1 MIFLTF
7 LTALA
12 LSAVSA
18 YFSVV
23 GMASIFPGAYWPIIL
38 MFSIIEV
45 AKVVTISWTYRN
57 WDNAPHTLKYPF
69 ICGVVVLMMFTSMGI
84 FGFLSKAHLEH
95 SADVGPI
102 VDKVALI
109 DEKIRIEKDNIN
121 EYRKNIKQLDD
132 TVDQIMGRSDSER
145 GAENS
150 YRIRKT
156 QSKERNELA
165 SNIESSQKNIN
176 NLNEE
181 KAPYSNQLRKAESD
195 FGPIKYVAELIYGS
209 DDRSIIDKAVRL
221 LIIMIV
227 SVFDPLA
234 VLLLIA
240 ANYSLHREQNT
251 DIDEFFRKAKES
263 AKMADES
270 NKSESIDI
278 PVFITPNV
286 AESPQWKT
294 TIEVPKDNIAN
305 IASPGVVATT
315 YDYDEPFAFKS
326 KNKSFDGGDF

>member
-12 LSAVSA
+12 LSGVSA

-57 WDNAPHTLKYPF
+57 WDNAPHSLKYPF
-69 ICGVVVLMMFTSMGI
+69 ICGVIVLMMFTSMGI

-102 VDKVALI
+102 VDKVSLI
-109 DEKIRIEKDNIN
+109 DEKIRIEKENIDG
-121 EYRKNIKQLDD
+121 YRKSIKQLDEA
-132 TVDQIMGRSDSER
+132 VDQIMGRSDSER

-165 SNIESSQKNIN
+165 SNIESSQKHIN
-176 NLNEE
+176 QLNEE
-181 KAPYSNQLRKAESD
+181 KAPYTNELRKAESD

-240 ANYSLHREQNT
+240 ANYSLHREITN
-251 DIDEFFRKAKES
+251 KKEEITERVIPVNEGVN
-263 AKMADES
+263 DTP
-270 NKSESIDI
+270 DI
-278 PVFITPNV
+278 PVFVTPNV
-286 AESPQWKT
+286 EEPPQSKT

-305 IASPGVVATT
+305 ITSPGVTTTT
-315 YDYDEPFAFKS
+315 YDYSEPFAFKT
-326 KNKSFDGGDF
+326 KDKK

>member
-165 SNIESSQKNIN
+165 SNIESSQKHLNQ
-176 NLNEE
+176 LNEE

-240 ANYSLHREQNT
+240 ANYSLHREVET
-251 DIDEFFRKAKES
+251 KKAEPAVKFTPVS
-263 AKMADES
+263 DTP
-270 NKSESIDI
+270 DI

-286 AESPQWKT
+286 AEPPQWKT
-294 TIEVPKDNIAN
+294 TIEVPKDNIAT
-305 IASPGVVATT
+305 IAPGVAATT
-315 YDYDEPFAFKS
+315 YDYDEPFAFKP
-326 KNKSFDGGDF
+326 KDKQ

>member
-57 WDNAPHTLKYPF
+57 WDNAPHSLKYPF
-69 ICGVVVLMMFTSMGI
+69 ICGVIVLMMFTSMGI

-109 DEKIRIEKDNIN
+109 DEKIRIEKENIDG
-121 EYRKNIKQLDD
+121 YRKSIKQLDD

-165 SNIESSQKNIN
+165 SNIESSQKHLNE
-176 NLNEE
+176 LNEE
-181 KAPYSNQLRKAESD
+181 KTPYSNQLRKAESD

-240 ANYSLHREQNT
+240 ANYSLHREMAKKAEEMAVRFTPVQDTPDPYVADVGEKPTVVELT
-251 DIDEFFRKAKES
+251 DE
-263 AKMADES
+263 
-270 NKSESIDI
+270 
-278 PVFITPNV
+278 PVVPANN
-286 AESPQWKT
+286 

-305 IASPGVVATT
+305 LTSPGVTTTT
-315 YDYDEPFAFKS
+315 YDYSEPFAFKT
-326 KNKSFDGGDF
+326 KDKK

>member
-57 WDNAPHTLKYPF
+57 WDNAPHSLKYPF
-69 ICGVVVLMMFTSMGI
+69 ICGVIVLMMFTSMGI

-109 DEKIRIEKDNIN
+109 DEKIRIEKENIDG
-121 EYRKNIKQLDD
+121 YRKSIKQLDD

-165 SNIESSQKNIN
+165 SNIESSQKHLNE
-176 NLNEE
+176 LNEE

-240 ANYSLHREQNT
+240 ANYSLHREMAKKAEEMAVRFTPVQDTPDPYVADVGEKPTVVELT
-251 DIDEFFRKAKES
+251 DEPV
-263 AKMADES
+263 
-270 NKSESIDI
+270 I
-278 PVFITPNV
+278 PANN
-286 AESPQWKT
+286 

-305 IASPGVVATT
+305 LTSPGVTTTT
-315 YDYDEPFAFKS
+315 YDYSEPFAFKT
-326 KNKSFDGGDF
+326 KDKK

>member
-18 YFSVV
+18 YFSVI
-23 GMASIFPGAYWPIIL
+23 GMASIFPGAYWPIII

-57 WDNAPHTLKYPF
+57 WDDAPASLKYPF
-69 ICGVVVLMMFTSMGI
+69 ICAVIVLMLFTSMGI

-95 SADVGPI
+95 SADSSPI
-102 VDKVALI
+102 VDKISMI
-109 DEKIRIEKDNIN
+109 DEKIRNEKEKINDN
-121 EYRKNIKQLDD
+121 RKMLKQFDES
-132 TVDQIMGRSDSER
+132 VDQIMVRSSDEK
-145 GAENS
+145 GAEKAVS
-150 YRIRKT
+150 VRKT
-156 QSKERNELA
+156 QQKDRSRISQENED
-165 SNIESSQKNIN
+165 SQKIIST
-176 NLNEE
+176 LNEE
-181 KAPYSNQLRKAESD
+181 RAPLSVTLQKTESD
-195 FGPIKYVAELIYGS
+195 FGPIKYVAELIYSS

-240 ANYSLHREQNT
+240 ANYSLQREITNKKEEMT
-251 DIDEFFRKAKES
+251 VRFTPVDEGV
-263 AKMADES
+263 
-270 NKSESIDI
+270 IHTPDI

-286 AESPQWKT
+286 AEPTQWKT

-305 IASPGVVATT
+305 ISPLGVSTTT

>member
-57 WDNAPHTLKYPF
+57 WDNSPASLKYPF
-69 ICGVVVLMMFTSMGI
+69 ICAVIVLMLFTSMGI

-95 SADVGPI
+95 SADSSPI
-102 VDKVALI
+102 VDKISMI
-109 DEKIRIEKDNIN
+109 DEKIRNEKEKINDN
-121 EYRKNIKQLDD
+121 RKMLKQLDES
-132 TVDQIMGRSDSER
+132 VDQIMVRSSDEK
-145 GAENS
+145 GAEKAVS
-150 YRIRKT
+150 VRKT
-156 QSKERNELA
+156 QQKERSRISQENED
-165 SNIESSQKNIN
+165 SQKIIST
-176 NLNEE
+176 LNEE
-181 KAPYSNQLRKAESD
+181 RAPLNVTLQKTESD
-195 FGPIKYVAELIYGS
+195 FGPIKYVAELIYSS

-240 ANYSLHREQNT
+240 ANYSLHREITNKKEEMT
-251 DIDEFFRKAKES
+251 VRFTPVDEGVIDTP
-263 AKMADES
+263 
-270 NKSESIDI
+270 DI
-278 PVFITPNV
+278 PIFITPNV
-286 AESPQWKT
+286 AEPPQWKT

-305 IASPGVVATT
+305 ITSPGVAATT
-315 YDYDEPFAFKS
+315 YDYDEPFAFKP
-326 KNKSFDGGDF
+326 KDKQ

>member
-57 WDNAPHTLKYPF
+57 WDNAPHSLKYPF
-69 ICGVVVLMMFTSMGI
+69 ICGVIVLMMFTSMGI

-109 DEKIRIEKDNIN
+109 DEKIRIEKENIDG
-121 EYRKNIKQLDD
+121 YRKSIKQLDD

-165 SNIESSQKNIN
+165 SNIESSQKHLNE
-176 NLNEE
+176 LNEE
-181 KAPYSNQLRKAESD
+181 KTPYSNQLRKAESD

-240 ANYSLHREQNT
+240 ANYSLHREMAKKAEEMAVRFTPVQDTPDPYVADVGEKPTVVELT
-251 DIDEFFRKAKES
+251 DEPV
-263 AKMADES
+263 
-270 NKSESIDI
+270 I
-278 PVFITPNV
+278 PANN
-286 AESPQWKT
+286 

-305 IASPGVVATT
+305 LTSPGVTTTT
-315 YDYDEPFAFKS
+315 YDYSEPFAFKT
-326 KNKSFDGGDF
+326 KDKK

>member
-57 WDNAPHTLKYPF
+57 WDNAPHSLKYPF

-165 SNIESSQKNIN
+165 SNIESSQKHLNE
-176 NLNEE
+176 LNEE

-240 ANYSLHREQNT
+240 ANYSLHREMET
-251 DIDEFFRKAKES
+251 KKVEAVVKPTPVDDTP
-263 AKMADES
+263 
-270 NKSESIDI
+270 DI

-286 AESPQWKT
+286 AEPPQWKT

-305 IASPGVVATT
+305 IASPGVAATT
-315 YDYDEPFAFKS
+315 YDYDEPFAFKP
-326 KNKSFDGGDF
+326 KDKQ

>member
-165 SNIESSQKNIN
+165 SNIESSQKHLNQ
-176 NLNEE
+176 LNEE

-240 ANYSLHREQNT
+240 ANYSLHREVET
-251 DIDEFFRKAKES
+251 KKAEPAVKS
-263 AKMADES
+263 TPIADTP
-270 NKSESIDI
+270 DI

-286 AESPQWKT
+286 AEPPQWKT
-294 TIEVPKDNIAN
+294 TIEVPKDNIAT
-305 IASPGVVATT
+305 IAPGVAATT
-315 YDYDEPFAFKS
+315 YDYDEPFAFKP
-326 KNKSFDGGDF
+326 KDKQ

>member
-23 GMASIFPGAYWPIIL
+23 GMASIFPGAYWPVIL
-38 MFSIIEV
+38 MFSIIEI
-45 AKVVTISWTYRN
+45 AKVVTVSWTYRN
-57 WDNAPHTLKYPF
+57 WSNAPSSLKYPF
-69 ICGVVVLMMFTSMGI
+69 ICAVIVLMLFTSMGI

-95 SADVGPI
+95 SAEVGPI
-102 VDKVALI
+102 VDRI
-109 DEKIRIEKDNIN
+109 SIIEEKINIEKENIN
-121 EYRKNIKQLDD
+121 EYRKGLQQMDAA
-132 TVDQIMGRSDSER
+132 VDQIMGRTESEK
-145 GAENS
+145 GAEKS
-150 YRIRKT
+150 YTIRKT
-156 QSKERNELA
+156 QSKERSELA
-165 SNIESSQKNIN
+165 ASIESSQKRIQ

-181 KAPYSNQLRKAESD
+181 KAPLSNEIRKAESD

-209 DDRSIIDKAVRL
+209 NDRSIIDKAVRL

-240 ANYSLHREQNT
+240 ANYSLHREV
-251 DIDEFFRKAKES
+251 EKK
-263 AKMADES
+263 
-270 NKSESIDI
+270 KSELPVKFTPVEDTPDI
-278 PVFITPNV
+278 PVFITPNI
-286 AESPQWKT
+286 AEPPQWKT

-305 IASPGVVATT
+305 IAPGVGVTTTT
-315 YDYDEPFAFKS
+315 YDYDEPFAFKP
-326 KNKSFDGGDF
+326 KDKK

>member
-102 VDKVALI
+102 VDKVTLI

-165 SNIESSQKNIN
+165 SNIESSQKHLNQ
-176 NLNEE
+176 LNEE

-240 ANYSLHREQNT
+240 ANYSLHREIET
-251 DIDEFFRKAKES
+251 KKVES
-263 AKMADES
+263 VVKPTPVDDTP
-270 NKSESIDI
+270 DI
-278 PVFITPNV
+278 PIFITPNV
-286 AESPQWKT
+286 AEPPQWKT

-305 IASPGVVATT
+305 IASPGVATTT
-315 YDYDEPFAFKS
+315 YDYDEPFAFKP
-326 KNKSFDGGDF
+326 KDKQ

>member
-165 SNIESSQKNIN
+165 SNIESSQKHLNQ
-176 NLNEE
+176 LNEE

-240 ANYSLHREQNT
+240 ANYSLHREVET
-251 DIDEFFRKAKES
+251 KKVETTVKFTPVDETP
-263 AKMADES
+263 
-270 NKSESIDI
+270 DI

-286 AESPQWKT
+286 AEPPQWKT

-305 IASPGVVATT
+305 IASPGVATTT
-315 YDYDEPFAFKS
+315 YDYDEPFAFKP
-326 KNKSFDGGDF
+326 KDKQ

>member
-165 SNIESSQKNIN
+165 SNIESSQKHLNQ
-176 NLNEE
+176 LNEE

-240 ANYSLHREQNT
+240 ANYSLHREVET
-251 DIDEFFRKAKES
+251 KKAETPVKFTPVE
-263 AKMADES
+263 DTP
-270 NKSESIDI
+270 DI

-286 AESPQWKT
+286 AEPPQWKT

-305 IASPGVVATT
+305 IASPGVATTT
-315 YDYDEPFAFKS
+315 YDYDEPFAFKP
-326 KNKSFDGGDF
+326 KDKQ

>member
-38 MFSIIEV
+38 MFSIIEL

-57 WDNAPHTLKYPF
+57 WNNAPNTLKYPF
-69 ICGVVVLMMFTSMGI
+69 VCGVVVLMMFTSMGI

-102 VDKVALI
+102 VDKIAII
-109 DEKIRIEKDNIN
+109 DEKINVEKENID
-121 EYRKNIKQLDD
+121 EYRKGIKQMD
-132 TVDQIMGRSDSER
+132 TAVDQIMGRTESEK
-145 GAENS
+145 GAEKS
-150 YRIRKT
+150 YAVRKT
-156 QSKERNELA
+156 QSKERGELA
-165 SNIESSQKNIN
+165 ASIEAAQKRIQ

-181 KAPYSNQLRKAESD
+181 RAPLSNQIRKAESD
-195 FGPIKYVAELIYGS
+195 FGPIKYVAELVYGS
-209 DDRSIIDKAVRL
+209 NDRSIIDKAVRL

-240 ANYSLHREQNT
+240 ANYSVQREIS
-251 DIDEFFRKAKES
+251 DRKVKTPVVEKED
-263 AKMADES
+263 KPQTVM
-270 NKSESIDI
+270 DI
-278 PVFITPNV
+278 PVFVPANN
-286 AESPQWKT
+286 
-294 TIEVPKDNIAN
+294 TIEIPKNNIAN
-305 IASPGVVATT
+305 IAPSNVTTTT
-315 YDYDEPFAFKS
+315 YDYDEPFAFKP
-326 KNKSFDGGDF
+326 KDKK

>member
-12 LSAVSA
+12 LSGVSA

-69 ICGVVVLMMFTSMGI
+69 ICGVVVLMLFTSMGI

-102 VDKVALI
+102 VDRIAII
-109 DEKIRIEKDNIN
+109 DEKIQIEKENIN

-132 TVDQIMGRSDSER
+132 TVDQIMGRTESEK

-156 QSKERNELA
+156 QSKERGELA
-165 SNIESSQKNIN
+165 ASIESSQKRIQ

-181 KAPYSNQLRKAESD
+181 KAPLSNEIRKAESD

-209 DDRSIIDKAVRL
+209 NDRSIIDKAVRL

-240 ANYSLHREQNT
+240 ANYSLHREV
-251 DIDEFFRKAKES
+251 EKK
-263 AKMADES
+263 
-270 NKSESIDI
+270 KSEATVKFTPVEDTPDI

-286 AESPQWKT
+286 AEPPQWKT

-305 IASPGVVATT
+305 IAPGVGVTTTT
-315 YDYDEPFAFKS
+315 YDYDEPFAFKP
-326 KNKSFDGGDF
+326 KDKK

>member
-12 LSAVSA
+12 LSGVSA

-57 WDNAPHTLKYPF
+57 WDNAPHSLKYPF
-69 ICGVVVLMMFTSMGI
+69 ICGVIVLMMFTSMGI

-102 VDKVALI
+102 VDKVSLI
-109 DEKIRIEKDNIN
+109 DEKIRIEKENIDG
-121 EYRKNIKQLDD
+121 YRKSIKQLDEA
-132 TVDQIMGRSDSER
+132 VDQIMGRSDSER

-165 SNIESSQKNIN
+165 SNIESSQKHIN
-176 NLNEE
+176 QLNEE
-181 KAPYSNQLRKAESD
+181 KAPYTNELRKAESD

-240 ANYSLHREQNT
+240 ANYSLHREITN
-251 DIDEFFRKAKES
+251 KKEEITERVIPVNEGVN
-263 AKMADES
+263 DTP
-270 NKSESIDI
+270 DI
-278 PVFITPNV
+278 PVFVTPNV
-286 AESPQWKT
+286 EEPPQSKT

-305 IASPGVVATT
+305 ITSPGVL
-315 YDYDEPFAFKS
+315 S
-326 KNKSFDGGDF
+326 LIHI

>member
-102 VDKVALI
+102 VDKIAII
-109 DEKIRIEKDNIN
+109 DEKIRIEKENIN
-121 EYRKNIKQLDD
+121 EYRKGIKQLDEV
-132 TVDQIMGRSDSER
+132 VDQVMGRSDSEK

-150 YRIRKT
+150 YKIRKT
-156 QSKERNELA
+156 QSKERGELSTNIQQSQVRI
-165 SNIESSQKNIN
+165 SNLTN
-176 NLNEE
+176 E
-181 KAPYSNQLRKAESD
+181 KAPLSIEMRKAESD

-240 ANYSLHREQNT
+240 ANYSLHREVET
-251 DIDEFFRKAKES
+251 KKAETPVKFTPNPVS
-263 AKMADES
+263 DTP
-270 NKSESIDI
+270 DI

-286 AESPQWKT
+286 AEPPQWKT

-305 IASPGVVATT
+305 IASPGVATTT
-315 YDYDEPFAFKS
+315 YDYDEPFAFKE
-326 KNKSFDGGDF
+326 KTKGVDGGDF

>member
-57 WDNAPHTLKYPF
+57 WDNSPASLKYPF
-69 ICGVVVLMMFTSMGI
+69 ICAVIVLMLFTSMGI

-95 SADVGPI
+95 SADSSPI
-102 VDKVALI
+102 VDKISMI
-109 DEKIRIEKDNIN
+109 DEKIRNEKEKINDN
-121 EYRKNIKQLDD
+121 RKMLKQLDES
-132 TVDQIMGRSDSER
+132 VDQIMVRSSDEK
-145 GAENS
+145 GAEKAVS
-150 YRIRKT
+150 VRKT
-156 QSKERNELA
+156 QQKDRSRISQENED
-165 SNIESSQKNIN
+165 SQKIISA
-176 NLNEE
+176 LNEE
-181 KAPYSNQLRKAESD
+181 RAPLSVTLQKTESD
-195 FGPIKYVAELIYGS
+195 FGPIKYVAELIYSS

-251 DIDEFFRKAKES
+251 DIAEFFRKARES
-263 AKMADES
+263 AKMTDES
-270 NKSESIDI
+270 NRPESIDI
-278 PVFITPNV
+278 PVFVPPSTSNTIISVKSNNITTM
-286 AESPQWKT
+286 A
-294 TIEVPKDNIAN
+294 
-305 IASPGVVATT
+305 PGVATTT
-315 YDYDEPFAFKS
+315 YDYEEPFAFKP
-326 KNKSFDGGDF
+326 KDKQ

>member
-23 GMASIFPGAYWPIIL
+23 GMASIFPGAYWPVIL
-38 MFSIIEV
+38 MFSIIEI
-45 AKVVTISWTYRN
+45 AKVVTVSWTYRN
-57 WDNAPHTLKYPF
+57 WSNAPSSLKYPF
-69 ICGVVVLMMFTSMGI
+69 ICAVIVLMLFTSMGI

-102 VDKVALI
+102 VDRI
-109 DEKIRIEKDNIN
+109 SIIEEKINIEKENIN
-121 EYRKNIKQLDD
+121 EYRKGLQQMDAA
-132 TVDQIMGRSDSER
+132 VDQIMGRTESEK
-145 GAENS
+145 GAEKS
-150 YRIRKT
+150 YTIRKT
-156 QSKERNELA
+156 QSKERSELA
-165 SNIESSQKNIN
+165 TSIEASQKRIQ

-181 KAPYSNQLRKAESD
+181 KAPLSNQIRKAESD

-209 DDRSIIDKAVRL
+209 NDRSIIDKAVRL

-234 VLLLIA
+234 ILLLIA
-240 ANYSLHREQNT
+240 ANYSLHREHDS
-251 DIDEFFRKAKES
+251 DIADFLKKARES
-263 AKMADES
+263 VKPEPM
-270 NKSESIDI
+270 DI

-286 AESPQWKT
+286 AEPQQSKT

-305 IASPGVVATT
+305 IVSPGVDTTT
-315 YDYDEPFAFKS
+315 YDYDEPFAFKE
-326 KNKSFDGGDF
+326 KRKDLDGGDF

>member
-57 WDNAPHTLKYPF
+57 WDNAPHSLKYPF
-69 ICGVVVLMMFTSMGI
+69 ICGVIVLMMFTSMGI

-109 DEKIRIEKDNIN
+109 DEKIRIEKENIDG
-121 EYRKNIKQLDD
+121 YRKSIKQLDD

-165 SNIESSQKNIN
+165 SNIESSQKHLNE
-176 NLNEE
+176 LNEE

-240 ANYSLHREQNT
+240 ANYSLHREMAKKAEEMAVRFTPVQDTPDPYVT
-251 DIDEFFRKAKES
+251 DVGEKPTVVELTDEPV
-263 AKMADES
+263 
-270 NKSESIDI
+270 I
-278 PVFITPNV
+278 PANN
-286 AESPQWKT
+286 

-305 IASPGVVATT
+305 LTSPGVTTTT
-315 YDYDEPFAFKS
+315 YDYSEPFAFKT
-326 KNKSFDGGDF
+326 KDKK

>member
-57 WDNAPHTLKYPF
+57 WDNAPHSLKYPF
-69 ICGVVVLMMFTSMGI
+69 ICGVIVLMMFTSMGI

-109 DEKIRIEKDNIN
+109 DEKIRIEKENIDG
-121 EYRKNIKQLDD
+121 YRKSIKQLDD

-165 SNIESSQKNIN
+165 SNIESSQKHLNE
-176 NLNEE
+176 LNEE

-240 ANYSLHREQNT
+240 ANYSLHREMAKKAEEMAVRFTPVQDTPDPYVT
-251 DIDEFFRKAKES
+251 DVGEKPTVVELTDE
-263 AKMADES
+263 
-270 NKSESIDI
+270 
-278 PVFITPNV
+278 PVVPANN
-286 AESPQWKT
+286 

-305 IASPGVVATT
+305 LTSPGVTTTT
-315 YDYDEPFAFKS
+315 YDYSEPFAFKT
-326 KNKSFDGGDF
+326 KDKK

>member
-102 VDKVALI
+102 VDKIAII
-109 DEKIRIEKDNIN
+109 DEKINIEKENIN
-121 EYRKNIKQLDD
+121 EYRKGLQQMD
-132 TVDQIMGRSDSER
+132 TAVDQIMGRTESEK
-145 GAENS
+145 GAERS
-150 YRIRKT
+150 YTIRKT
-156 QSKERNELA
+156 QSKERSELA
-165 SNIESSQKNIN
+165 ASIEASQKRIQ

-181 KAPYSNQLRKAESD
+181 KAPLSNEIRKAESD

-209 DDRSIIDKAVRL
+209 NERSIIDKAVRL

-240 ANYSLHREQNT
+240 ANYSLHREIET
-251 DIDEFFRKAKES
+251 KKVES
-263 AKMADES
+263 VVKPTPVDDTP
-270 NKSESIDI
+270 DI
-278 PVFITPNV
+278 PIFITPNV
-286 AESPQWKT
+286 AEPPQWKT

-305 IASPGVVATT
+305 IASPGVATTT
-315 YDYDEPFAFKS
+315 YDYDEPFAFKP
-326 KNKSFDGGDF
+326 KDKQ

>member
-57 WDNAPHTLKYPF
+57 WDNAPGSLKYPF
-69 ICGVVVLMMFTSMGI
+69 ICGVVVLMLFTSMGI

-95 SADVGPI
+95 SADNAPLVSK
-102 VDKVALI
+102 VQNLNDKI
-109 DEKIRIEKDNIN
+109 DTLKENVNENRKTLKLLDEQIN
-121 EYRKNIKQLDD
+121 E
-132 TVDQIMGRSDSER
+132 IMGRSNDEK
-145 GAENS
+145 GVANS
-150 YRIRKT
+150 VATRRS
-156 QSKERNELA
+156 QSKERDRIANENDAYQKKISELIEEKTPLQNEL
-165 SNIESSQKNIN
+165 S
-176 NLNEE
+176 
-181 KAPYSNQLRKAESD
+181 KAESD
-195 FGPIKYVAELIYGS
+195 FGPIKYIAELVYGS
-209 DDRSIIDKAVRL
+209 GDRTIIDKAVRL

-240 ANYSLHREQNT
+240 ANYSLHREQHK
-251 DIDEFFRKAKES
+251 DISDYFKK
-263 AKMADES
+263 
-270 NKSESIDI
+270 KSEIKMEDSPEI
-278 PVFITPNV
+278 PVFVP
-286 AESPQWKT
+286 KD
-294 TIEVPKDNIAN
+294 TIEVPKENIAN
-305 IASPGVVATT
+305 ISSPGVAITT
-315 YDYDEPFAFKS
+315 YDYDDAFAFKP
-326 KNKSFDGGDF
+326 KDKQ

>member
-1 MIFLTF
+1 MIFLIF
-7 LTALA
+7 LTTLA

-165 SNIESSQKNIN
+165 SNIESSQKHLNQ
-176 NLNEE
+176 LNEE

-240 ANYSLHREQNT
+240 ANYSLHREVET
-251 DIDEFFRKAKES
+251 KKVETTVKFTPVDETP
-263 AKMADES
+263 
-270 NKSESIDI
+270 DI

-286 AESPQWKT
+286 AEPPQWKT

-305 IASPGVVATT
+305 IASPGVATTT
-315 YDYDEPFAFKS
+315 YDYDEPFAFKP
-326 KNKSFDGGDF
+326 KDKQ

>member
-57 WDNAPHTLKYPF
+57 WDNAPHSLKYPF
-69 ICGVVVLMMFTSMGI
+69 ICGVIVLMMFTSMGI

-102 VDKVALI
+102 VDKVSLI
-109 DEKIRIEKDNIN
+109 DEKIRIEKENIDG
-121 EYRKNIKQLDD
+121 YRKSIKQLDEA
-132 TVDQIMGRSDSER
+132 VDQIMGRSDSER

-165 SNIESSQKNIN
+165 SNIESSQKHIN
-176 NLNEE
+176 QLNEE
-181 KAPYSNQLRKAESD
+181 KAPYTNELRKAESD

-240 ANYSLHREQNT
+240 ANYSLHREITN
-251 DIDEFFRKAKES
+251 KKEEITERGIPVNEGVN
-263 AKMADES
+263 DTP
-270 NKSESIDI
+270 DI

-286 AESPQWKT
+286 EEPPQSKT

-305 IASPGVVATT
+305 ITSPGVTTTT
-315 YDYDEPFAFKS
+315 YDYSEPFAFKT
-326 KNKSFDGGDF
+326 KDKK

>member
-57 WDNAPHTLKYPF
+57 WDNAPHSLKYPF
-69 ICGVVVLMMFTSMGI
+69 ICGVIVLMMFTSMGI

-109 DEKIRIEKDNIN
+109 DEKIRIEKENIDG
-121 EYRKNIKQLDD
+121 YRKSIKQLDD

-165 SNIESSQKNIN
+165 SNIESSQKHLNE
-176 NLNEE
+176 LNEE
-181 KAPYSNQLRKAESD
+181 KTPYSNQLRKAESD

-240 ANYSLHREQNT
+240 ANYSLHREMAKKAEEMAVRFTPVQDTPDPYVT
-251 DIDEFFRKAKES
+251 DVGEKPTVVELTDE
-263 AKMADES
+263 
-270 NKSESIDI
+270 
-278 PVFITPNV
+278 PVVPANN
-286 AESPQWKT
+286 

-305 IASPGVVATT
+305 LTSPGVTTTT
-315 YDYDEPFAFKS
+315 YDYSEPFAFKT
-326 KNKSFDGGDF
+326 KDKK